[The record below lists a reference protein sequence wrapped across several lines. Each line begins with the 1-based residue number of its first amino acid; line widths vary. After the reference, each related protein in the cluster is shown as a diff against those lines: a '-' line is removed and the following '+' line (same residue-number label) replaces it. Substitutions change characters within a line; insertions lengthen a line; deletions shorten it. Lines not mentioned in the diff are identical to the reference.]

1 MVSKITSYFKDSYLY
16 KKFQA
21 GSRMARQA
29 FYDVIPNKVI
39 ENEKIRNG
47 ITWVNKE
54 ISTPENRL
62 ILGATALMSQ
72 PFIDWHN
79 KSVDENTRKVSV
91 CRTVAKIV
99 AGTFTGYFIRKGCI
113 KAIDK
118 WSKLPTSV
126 DKSGNKIKL
135 TRLNTLFSPS
145 NAMSDLSDA
154 FMQYNNALGTIVA
167 LGVMTITNF
176 LIDAPLT
183 KYLTNKFVVASGGLK
198 HDKSK

>member
-21 GSRMARQA
+21 GSRIARQA

-135 TRLNTLFSPS
+135 TRLNTLFSP
-145 NAMSDLSDA
+145 
-154 FMQYNNALGTIVA
+154 
-167 LGVMTITNF
+167 
-176 LIDAPLT
+176 
-183 KYLTNKFVVASGGLK
+183 
-198 HDKSK
+198 